1 LVQDLHIRVINAGT
15 GEPLRELTLNPDRGY
30 QPTGKP
36 FRPAKENTAT
46 LTRVRGVLDILRHHT
61 PLLVSN

>member
-1 LVQDLHIRVINAGT
+1 MR
-15 GEPLRELTLNPDRGY
+15 LRRSYGVARSWTCELLTLNPDRGY

-36 FRPAKENTAT
+36 SGRPKKNTAT

-61 PLLVSN
+61 PPLLVSN